1 MQFPRAKRG
10 ARACATQPKHPACAQ
25 LDEPEVPN
33 MPNLSELRVKLF
45 LDGADLAA
53 IRKFAADP
61 RIAGFTTNP
70 SLLHKAGVKD
80 YAQFAREAIAL
91 AGDRAISF
99 EVFADDFAAMEREA
113 RVIAS
118 WGGATYVKIPI
129 TNTKGESAGPLIR
142 KLSQEGIALNVT
154 AIFTLDQVRAAQ
166 RSLARGAASIISVF
180 AGRVADTGIDPVP
193 MMVEAASLLAG
204 LPRAELLWASPRE
217 LLNIVQADQCGCH
230 IITASQDI
238 LSRLDLL
245 GRDPTEY
252 SLEGVRVFHRD
263 ALASGLKIG

>member
-1 MQFPRAKRG
+1 
-10 ARACATQPKHPACAQ
+10 
-25 LDEPEVPN
+25 

-53 IRKFAADP
+53 MRKFAADP

-166 RSLARGAASIISVF
+166 RSLARGAASIVSVF